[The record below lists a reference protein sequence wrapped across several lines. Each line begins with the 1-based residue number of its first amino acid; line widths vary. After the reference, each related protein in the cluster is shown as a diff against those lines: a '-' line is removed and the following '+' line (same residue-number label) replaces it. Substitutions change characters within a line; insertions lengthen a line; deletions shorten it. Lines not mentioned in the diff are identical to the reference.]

1 MKTLTEKDQ
10 AYVCDIQAP
19 CFQALSPEELA
30 LLQESKTQVL
40 FHKGETLVKQ
50 GAFASYILFLHS
62 GIAKQYIEAEGTR
75 NLNIRLL
82 GPGEF
87 AGLPAV
93 FTDRKFSYSVAAL
106 SEVHAFLIEID
117 AIGQLM
123 QHNAAFSFRIS
134 QRFCRFQ
141 TGLLANMHH
150 LAYKQ
155 MNGRMADVLLY
166 IEGFKGERNDIFSA
180 LSRRD
185 IAEFAGMST
194 ESAVKILKS
203 FEKEG
208 LIRLE
213 DKDIHLL
220 KMEKLQEVAEVG

>member
-123 QHNAAFSFRIS
+123 QHNAAFSFPDIPTILPVPNGAS
-134 QRFCRFQ
+134 GQYAPFGVQ
-141 TGLLANMHH
+141 TDEWPD
-150 LAYKQ
+150 
-155 MNGRMADVLLY
+155 GRCAAVY
-166 IEGFKGERNDIFSA
+166 
-180 LSRRD
+180 RR
-185 IAEFAGMST
+185 
-194 ESAVKILKS
+194 V
-203 FEKEG
+203 
-208 LIRLE
+208 
-213 DKDIHLL
+213 
-220 KMEKLQEVAEVG
+220 

>member
-1 MKTLTEKDQ
+1 
-10 AYVCDIQAP
+10 
-19 CFQALSPEELA
+19 
-30 LLQESKTQVL
+30 
-40 FHKGETLVKQ
+40 
-50 GAFASYILFLHS
+50 
-62 GIAKQYIEAEGTR
+62 
-75 NLNIRLL
+75 
-82 GPGEF
+82 
-87 AGLPAV
+87 
-93 FTDRKFSYSVAAL
+93 
-106 SEVHAFLIEID
+106 
-117 AIGQLM
+117 
-123 QHNAAFSFRIS
+123 
-134 QRFCRFQ
+134 
-141 TGLLANMHH
+141 
-150 LAYKQ
+150 